1 MSRKQKAESR
11 KQPVCL
17 LPSAYCLLPTA
28 YWKRGLTF
36 VELLMAATLFSILM
50 VGLSTHLR
58 GGILAWRRVQ
68 VMVDE
73 LQRVRVALERLTQ
86 DLANALVLDSR
97 ADAIP
102 KTLFA
107 ADTLQFLTTQP
118 SPIPAASADWRGPA
132 TGGIGGAGAHQAA
145 SRIWVVTYRLD
156 DGTQPSALLRS
167 AQTVRAARASLETR
181 TDTLLANVKRLAI
194 RYGYLSNT
202 AAPGIE
208 WRTTWDDPAQLPKL
222 LELTIEL
229 ERPSA
234 LPRQIRRV
242 VVIPQGILKS
252 VEEAG

>member
-1 MSRKQKAESR
+1 
-11 KQPVCL
+11 
-17 LPSAYCLLPTA
+17 
-28 YWKRGLTF
+28 LTF

-50 VGLSTHLR
+50 VGLSAHLR
-58 GGILAWRRVQ
+58 GGILAWRRAQ

-86 DLANALVLDSR
+86 DLANAVLVDSR
-97 ADAIP
+97 ADATP

-107 ADTLQFLTTQP
+107 ADALQFLTTQP
-118 SPIPAASADWRGPA
+118 PPGLSAVPSG
-132 TGGIGGAGAHQAA
+132 TGQAGAHQAA

-156 DGTQPSALLRS
+156 DGIQPSALLRS
-167 AQTVRAARASLETR
+167 AQTVRAARASLEAR

-202 AAPGIE
+202 AAPGVE
-208 WRTTWDDPAQLPKL
+208 WRATWDDPAQLPKL

-252 VEEAG
+252 VEETG